1 MRNGRRSYSIKEKL
15 EAIKLAET
23 IGVKAASEKLGI
35 NFSLIYKWRN
45 KKEYFEAFAKSKK
58 NSKEENQANSETD
71 NEISQTRKYI
81 IKFIC
86 IFARNALKGI
96 EQGCYTDEQIIRLAR
111 ILLPIYE
118 KITGLDRKDIPHE
131 ETLHKLKIEI
141 VPTNEDK

>member
-35 NFSLIYKWRN
+35 CRSILYSWRN
-45 KKEYFEAFAKSKK
+45 KKEYFESVLNKDKIK
-58 NSKEENQANSETD
+58 DKTTD
-71 NEISQTRKYI
+71 NEISQIHNRIIRFINIFTRNI
-81 IKFIC
+81 
-86 IFARNALKGI
+86 LKGI

-118 KITGLDRKDIPHE
+118 KITGLDRKDIPHK
-131 ETLHKLKIEI
+131 ETLHKIKIEI